1 MEGKGKLGKYGPD
14 LIRIVAGTMCMALA
28 VNFVYEPL
36 GMVTGGMSGLSIVI
50 RRLTGRWTGFQMPV
64 WLSNLLLNIPIF
76 WRAWRIKGGHYMRMT
91 LVANICFTAALFLI
105 PVPTAPQKD
114 FVLAAVVG
122 GVLTGAVLGLVFS
135 IGCSTGGTDLL
146 GAAAAGGPGSGGAG
160 AAGGGDPSFS
170 AVLSGGA
177 DPVCAGLPDH
187 CGGGVGVWNTV
198 GGVCGRGGLSDNQTD
213 GYDRGGR
220 KFRQAGIYH
229 F

>member
-14 LIRIVAGTMCMALA
+14 LIRIVAGTVCMALA

-76 WRAWRIKGGHYMRMT
+76 WMAWRIKGGHYMRMT

-105 PVPTAPQKD
+105 PVPSAPQKD

-122 GVLTGAVLGLVFS
+122 GVLTGRDLVSYFPE
-135 IGCSTGGTDLL
+135 DVR
-146 GAAAAGGPGSGGAG
+146 PGDGSS
-160 AAGGGDPSFS
+160 GGGDPSFS

>member
-1 MEGKGKLGKYGPD
+1 MTWS
-14 LIRIVAGTMCMALA
+14 RI
-28 VNFVYEPL
+28 
-36 GMVTGGMSGLSIVI
+36 
-50 RRLTGRWTGFQMPV
+50 FQ
-64 WLSNLLLNIPIF
+64 
-76 WRAWRIKGGHYMRMT
+76 RM
-91 LVANICFTAALFLI
+91 F
-105 PVPTAPQKD
+105 D
-114 FVLAAVVG
+114 RG
-122 GVLTGAVLGLVFS
+122 
-135 IGCSTGGTDLL
+135 D
-146 GAAAAGGPGSGGAG
+146 GSS
-160 AAGGGDPSFS
+160 GGGDPSFS